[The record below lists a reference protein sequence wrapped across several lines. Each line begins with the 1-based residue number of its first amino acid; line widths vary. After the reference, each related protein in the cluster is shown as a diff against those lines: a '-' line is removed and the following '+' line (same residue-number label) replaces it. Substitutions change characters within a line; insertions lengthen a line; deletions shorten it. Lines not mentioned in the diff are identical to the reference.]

1 VSDASGNGR
10 RTEHR
15 DGGPQTTAIA
25 DVSERFTALV
35 HEEIELAK
43 AEVAEKTGKLA
54 RGAVVAV
61 AAGIFLVTALIFVL
75 IGLALLL
82 YYVLPV
88 APFAYFWGFFAM
100 AAILIVL
107 GIVAGLV
114 AAKVVKRG
122 APPTPEMAI
131 EEARKI
137 RESISAGGD
146 PGGAA
151 RSAPVSA
158 QSAPAPAQSAPAP
171 AQSAPAPAAAP
182 QTEAR

>member
-1 VSDASGNGR
+1 MNDASGNGR
-10 RTEHR
+10 PTEHR
-15 DGGPQTTAIA
+15 EGGPQNIATAIA

-54 RGAVVAV
+54 RGAVVAA

-75 IGLALLL
+75 IGLALLI

-88 APFAYFWGFFAM
+88 GPFAYFWGFFAM

-107 GIVAGLV
+107 GVIAGVV

-131 EEARKI
+131 AEARKI
-137 RESISAGGD
+137 RESISGGSD
-146 PGGAA
+146 AKGASPGA
-151 RSAPVSA
+151 SAPVSSRQA
-158 QSAPAPAQSAPAP
+158 
-171 AQSAPAPAAAP
+171 
-182 QTEAR
+182 EGR

>member
-10 RTEHR
+10 RSEQR
-15 DGGPQTTAIA
+15 EGGPQNIATAIA

-43 AEVAEKTGKLA
+43 AEVSEKAGKLA
-54 RGAVVAV
+54 RGTVVAV

-88 APFAYFWGFFAM
+88 GPFAYFWGFFAM

-107 GIVAGLV
+107 GIIAGLV

-146 PGGAA
+146 AGGVA
-151 RSAPVSA
+151 R
-158 QSAPAPAQSAPAP
+158 SAPAPAQSA
-171 AQSAPAPAAAP
+171 SAPAASP
-182 QTEAR
+182 QPEAR